1 MRDYG
6 LGYGLEKVVWVG
18 NVVWV
23 GSLPFLVGG
32 TLLFRVG
39 SYITSI
45 VGTTTAPSDGFS
57 LDVFAGELFAVDFA
71 GELFAVDFAGELCC
85 EVVPFAFVFAFPGE
99 RCSLSARRVLLFA
112 AAIAVP
118 ASLGVF
124 PVDMSVTAGKKNM
137 IRQEKTRQ
145 GKTRQ
150 EKTRQGKARRDKKR
164 QDKTRQDK
172 KRQDKTRR

>member
-1 MRDYG
+1 M
-6 LGYGLEKVVWVG
+6 
-18 NVVWV
+18 VWV
-23 GSLPFLVGG
+23 GSQPFLVGG

-45 VGTTTAPSDGFS
+45 VGTTNTAPSNGFS
-57 LDVFAGELFAVDFA
+57 LDVFAGELFAVDFAGEFCCESVPCAFVVCFEGCFA

-85 EVVPFAFVFAFPGE
+85 EVVPFAFVFTFAGE
-99 RCSLSARRVLLFA
+99 RSSLSARRVLLFA

-145 GKTRQ
+145 GKARQ
-150 EKTRQGKARRDKKR
+150 ETTTQYQTR
-164 QDKTRQDK
+164 
-172 KRQDKTRR
+172 